1 MKKRISKTVGKPS
14 FAANERRI
22 KSRAPEDQSD
32 LLACYSVAPPAP
44 PSKLLLNGDIA
55 RRRAL
60 PSATV
65 WDTLLPGFGLRQ
77 RTRGGHSWIV
87 KFRERG
93 RQRLIT
99 LGRTAELAAEDAR
112 TQARGILERA
122 ALDGLPV
129 RQRRREVPLFRTYA
143 AEFWRDYAHHWKP
156 STEVSNARLL
166 RRELLPVF
174 GSLTLDAITRAD
186 VLRWRD
192 GMVERGGAFNRT
204 LPVLAVMMIYAEQL
218 GYRRRGSNPCKG
230 IPRYKR
236 KLPERY
242 LSAAEYRRLGRT
254 LSEHEAED
262 PTTVA
267 VVRLLIYTGAR
278 KGEIETLR
286 WEHVE
291 PDRLLLAD
299 SKTGPKTV
307 WLNAPARA
315 VLESWCAH
323 RERIG
328 FVFPGRTCGG
338 WHKVDNAWRDIR
350 RHAALPDLRL
360 HDLRHSFAS
369 VAIADGISLTL
380 IGRLLGHALP
390 ETTARYAHLAD
401 ELVADAADRVCGGLA
416 AALGVSA

>member
-1 MKKRISKTVGKPS
+1 MGKNRINP
-14 FAANERRI
+14 AA
-22 KSRAPEDQSD
+22 PDGQSD
-32 LLACYSVAPPAP
+32 LLEGYSVAPPDP

-60 PSATV
+60 PSTTV

-77 RTRGGHSWIV
+77 RKRGGHSWIV

-99 LGRTAELAAEDAR
+99 LGRATELAACDAR

-156 STEVSNARLL
+156 STEVSNARML
-166 RRELLPVF
+166 RRELLPAF
-174 GSLTLDAITRAD
+174 ESLALDAITRAD

-192 GMVERGGAFNRT
+192 SMVERGGAFNRT

-218 GYRRRGSNPCKG
+218 GYRRPGSNPCKG
-230 IPRYKR
+230 VPRYKR

-242 LSAAEYRRLGRT
+242 LSAAEYRRLRRT
-254 LSEHEAED
+254 LYAYEEQD
-262 PTTVA
+262 PATVA

-299 SKTGPKTV
+299 SKTGPKTI
-307 WLNAPARA
+307 WLNTPARA
-315 VLESWCAH
+315 VLDSWSIG
-323 RERIG
+323 RDRSG
-328 FVFPGRTCGG
+328 FVFPGRTRGG
-338 WHKVDNAWRDIR
+338 WHKVDNAWQAIR
-350 RHAALPDLRL
+350 RHAALPDVRL

-416 AALGVSA
+416 AALGLTA